1 MRTKKDQVLTS
12 EWVSVATYRVSNKPN
27 SCIRGTTYHNE
38 RANGIEEKQT
48 EIASKDMHPDR
59 KQKKKKKKENIIVE
73 AEWRPGVMPTPVN
86 NIAAEYIP
94 PDNDE
99 LEMLPKRKKATVLWY
114 KTDQDNGANKVN
126 YC

>member
-1 MRTKKDQVLTS
+1 MS
-12 EWVSVATYRVSNKPN
+12 
-27 SCIRGTTYHNE
+27 I
-38 RANGIEEKQT
+38 
-48 EIASKDMHPDR
+48 
-59 KQKKKKKKENIIVE
+59 
-73 AEWRPGVMPTPVN
+73 PVN

-99 LEMLPKRKKATVLWY
+99 LEMLPKRKNSTVLWY

>member
-1 MRTKKDQVLTS
+1 MELK
-12 EWVSVATYRVSNKPN
+12 
-27 SCIRGTTYHNE
+27 
-38 RANGIEEKQT
+38 EKQT

-59 KQKKKKKKENIIVE
+59 KQKKKENITVE
-73 AEWRPGVMPTPVN
+73 AERRPGVMSIPVN

-99 LEMLPKRKKATVLWY
+99 LEMLPKRKNSTVLWY